1 MNFCCI
7 STLYYVHFIHI
18 TITSCLVRIQLK
30 SYMLYSMTFYFFFF
44 LMYSM
49 TLHFST
55 LILTPS
61 TTQKSFIFISNVNFT
76 NIQFF
81 VLSEYSFLISP
92 WRVENLSR
100 F

>member
-1 MNFCCI
+1 
-7 STLYYVHFIHI
+7 
-18 TITSCLVRIQLK
+18 
-30 SYMLYSMTFYFFFF
+30 MTFYILNIFISV
-44 LMYSM
+44 MYSM

-55 LILTPS
+55 LNLTPS

-92 WRVENLSR
+92 WRVEYFSK